1 MNPSQTMLLLT
12 YTPRSDAEA
21 REYNQ
26 WLREIDN
33 PFFNA
38 VPWIVVYTNWKIVA
52 QHVGTVPFTHFD
64 TMLVEDEA
72 AVERIWSNSE
82 VQRFADG
89 WRELWALNPGAD
101 EMSPNYQVAI
111 CREIASGDSDL
122 RTRHAIFIPHVKA
135 PDWHERNYDGFL
147 RDVGIPFLTSQPA
160 VVDCSNWRIVGRV
173 LGQVWFT
180 DFNLV

>member
-1 MNPSQTMLLLT
+1 MLLLT

-21 REYNQ
+21 RDYNR

-33 PFFNA
+33 PSST
-38 VPWIVVYTNWKIVA
+38 PCPGSSSTNWKIVA

-64 TMLVEDEA
+64 TMLVEDEV

-111 CREIASGDSDL
+111 CREIASGDADL
-122 RTRHAIFIPHVKA
+122 RTRNLHAALEGAGLARAQLRWIPRRG
-135 PDWHERNYDGFL
+135 WHPVLDF
-147 RDVGIPFLTSQPA
+147 PA
-160 VVDCSNWRIVGRV
+160 GGR
-173 LGQVWFT
+173 
-180 DFNLV
+180 